1 MKRRTF
7 IQSFAAGAVTLVG
20 LKPPIELRA
29 ETASALEAA
38 FRQPPAGAH
47 CKTWWHW
54 MNGNVT
60 TEGIT
65 LDIEAM
71 KRVGIRG
78 FQVFQ
83 VGTGIPKGPVGYSSA
98 EHAHLLQHAAKE
110 ADRLG
115 MEFDI
120 MNCPGWSS
128 SGGPWITPAYSM
140 KQLTWSELLVRS
152 GRKSVVAALAQ
163 PYTKLGYYRDVCVL
177 AFPALEGETTPW
189 QQTLRAVRTNNGP
202 VDSSVFLGVDQPGGV
217 EIRPAG
223 ADQQAFLQLEFS
235 QPFEARS
242 LSYYARTLPGARR
255 PNRNQTP
262 NWLEV
267 SDDGAQFH
275 KICDIDWWGN
285 GVEEVELP
293 GTASFPAAQAKFFRI
308 VTLHAL
314 SITSLQLSG
323 AARLAHW
330 TRKANFTRSRGF
342 GAESFDVPTG
352 SVIDPA
358 KVIDISEHME
368 ANGRLTWD
376 PPEGAWMVLRIGE
389 TTTGVMNHPAPDGGL
404 GLECDK
410 FSREAYDFHF
420 DHFFKDLLE
429 PLGPLAA
436 RGLAGGLIDSYE
448 TGMQNWTKEFPQE
461 FAKRR
466 GYELRKYLPAMTG
479 RVVESPEVS
488 ERFLWDIRRT
498 CADLMGNYYY
508 GRFAE
513 RCRENKM
520 KAYAEPYS
528 GGPFEELQ
536 AGARLDVPMGE
547 FWVGQ
552 GNNNTSVKLNGCIGH
567 VFGKPVVGA
576 ESFTGDQRFAMWQNY
591 PYQMKGQGDVMY
603 TQGLNEYIFHRNAMQ
618 PHPTAVPGMTMG
630 PWGWENDR
638 TNSLYD
644 GLSGWYHYAARTQ
657 NMLRQGT
664 LVADLIYYAGPE
676 VPVDTPV
683 YPDHLNPTPPE
694 GYYYDVANEEAI
706 LTRMKA
712 ENGRIVLPDG
722 LSYRVLVLPED
733 KRLGLDVLRK
743 VRDMVQAGVALVG
756 PKPAINP
763 GLTGYPNCDAELH
776 QIADEIWG
784 DLNGTT
790 ATERTVGKGRIFWG
804 LPMTTVMEKLGIKPD
819 CDITSRSGD
828 APINFIHRR
837 VGDAEVYFVAS
848 RRRRAEDVVC
858 TFRVRDKQPELW
870 NAETGE
876 ITLLSVYDHTEAG
889 IRVPLQFSPSQ
900 SVFVVFRYSG
910 PAGHLRSITKQGEA
924 LAPATPFPAFQSG
937 KQREVTNDFTVSVW
951 IKPDLNAMLPAQG
964 DRDPYLHMRSMV
976 ITPPEGDTVYGDGHV
991 ACGLAAGRNGLA
1003 ILERARR
1010 DWRTV
1015 VSVPTPIAGWA
1026 HVAVVYKAGAPSLY
1040 VDGRLVG
1047 RAEASGRTVHP
1058 ALYDLTER
1066 DGAEYFDGDMGEP
1079 EIFKEAL
1086 SEDRIRQLAMG
1097 HIPSPLA
1104 PPEVEWTGI
1113 PGSELLFWQD
1123 GSYKLRFEASEATEK
1138 ISGIGQPVEIL
1149 GPWQVSF
1156 PPNLGAPAEVTLP
1169 ELISLHQHSDP
1180 GVKYFSGT
1188 STYRKQFTVSS
1199 GAISTDRK
1207 LYLDLGWVHVIAQ
1220 VRVNGKDLGLLWKPP
1235 FRVDVTNTV
1244 RPGENQLEVLVTNQ
1258 WVNRLIG
1265 DEHLPPENKY
1275 TLGGNI
1281 EVIPEWYLQGKPKPP
1296 GGRTTFAT
1304 WKHFTADSPLLV
1316 AGLVGPVL
1324 LRTAKTFKTRIA

>member
-1 MKRRTF
+1 
-7 IQSFAAGAVTLVG
+7 
-20 LKPPIELRA
+20 
-29 ETASALEAA
+29 
-38 FRQPPAGAH
+38 
-47 CKTWWHW
+47 
-54 MNGNVT
+54 
-60 TEGIT
+60 
-65 LDIEAM
+65 
-71 KRVGIRG
+71 
-78 FQVFQ
+78 
-83 VGTGIPKGPVGYSSA
+83 
-98 EHAHLLQHAAKE
+98 
-110 ADRLG
+110 
-115 MEFDI
+115 
-120 MNCPGWSS
+120 
-128 SGGPWITPAYSM
+128 
-140 KQLTWSELLVRS
+140 
-152 GRKSVVAALAQ
+152 
-163 PYTKLGYYRDVCVL
+163 
-177 AFPALEGETTPW
+177 
-189 QQTLRAVRTNNGP
+189 
-202 VDSSVFLGVDQPGGV
+202 
-217 EIRPAG
+217 
-223 ADQQAFLQLEFS
+223 
-235 QPFEARS
+235 
-242 LSYYARTLPGARR
+242 
-255 PNRNQTP
+255 
-262 NWLEV
+262 
-267 SDDGAQFH
+267 
-275 KICDIDWWGN
+275 
-285 GVEEVELP
+285 
-293 GTASFPAAQAKFFRI
+293 
-308 VTLHAL
+308 
-314 SITSLQLSG
+314 
-323 AARLAHW
+323 
-330 TRKANFTRSRGF
+330 
-342 GAESFDVPTG
+342 
-352 SVIDPA
+352 
-358 KVIDISEHME
+358 ME

-429 PLGPLAA
+429 ALGPLAA

-552 GNNNTSVKLNGCIGH
+552 GNNNYSVKLNGCIGH

-591 PYQMKGQGDVMY
+591 PYQMKGQGDLMY

-644 GLSGWYHYAARTQ
+644 GLSGWYHYAARAQ

-743 VRDMVQAGVALVG
+743 VRDMVQEGVALVG
-756 PKPAINP
+756 PKPTINP
-763 GLTGYPNCDAELH
+763 GLTGYPNCDAELR

-784 DLNGTT
+784 DLNGTS
-790 ATERTVGKGRIFWG
+790 ATERTVGKGRVFWG
-804 LPMTTVMEKLGIKPD
+804 LPMATVMEKLNIKPD
-819 CDITSRSGD
+819 CDVTSRSGD

-848 RRRRAEDVVC
+848 RRRRAEDAVC
-858 TFRVRDKQPELW
+858 TFRVKGKQPELW

-876 ITLLSVYDHTEAG
+876 ITPINIYRESDAG
-889 IRVPLQFSPSQ
+889 IRVPLQFTPSG
-900 SVFVVFRYSG
+900 SVFVVFRS
-910 PAGHLRSITKQGEA
+910 PASAQHLQSIARDGTEI
-924 LAPATPFPAFQSG
+924 APMEPFPKFQAG
-937 KQREVTNDFTVSVW
+937 RQREVVNQFTLTTW
-951 IKPDLNAMLPAQG
+951 IKPDLDGIIPSKDAHN
-964 DRDPYLHMRSMV
+964 PYVPMRSIV
-976 ITPPEGDTVYGDGHV
+976 ICPPEGDTVYGPGNV
-991 ACGLAAGRNGLA
+991 SCGLLAGRNGIA
-1003 ILERARR
+1003 VLEHAHM
-1010 DWRTV
+1010 DWHTV
-1015 VSVPTPIAGWA
+1015 ISVPMPISGWV
-1026 HVAVVYKAGAPSLY
+1026 HVALVYKTGAPSLY
-1040 VDGRLVG
+1040 VNGKLVG
-1047 RAEASGRTVHP
+1047 QSEASGRLVHP
-1058 ALYDLTER
+1058 GLNDLSER
-1066 DGAEYFDGDMGEP
+1066 GGAEYFDGDMSDP
-1079 EIFKEAL
+1079 ELFPEAL
-1086 SEDRIRQLAMG
+1086 GEDRIQQLAMG
-1097 HIPSPLA
+1097 HIPSPVA
-1104 PPEVEWTGI
+1104 PPDAEWTG
-1113 PGSELLFWQD
+1113 GATSELLFWQD
-1123 GSYKLRFEASEATEK
+1123 GNYELQGTAGKSSVK
-1138 ISGIGQPVEIL
+1138 ISGISQPVEIS

-1169 ELISLHQHSDP
+1169 ELISLHEHSDP

-1188 STYRKQFTVSS
+1188 ATYRKQFSVSP
-1199 GAISTDRK
+1199 GAISAGRK

-1235 FRVDVTNTV
+1235 FRVDVTNAV
-1244 RPGENQLEVLVTNQ
+1244 RPGENHLEVLVTNQ

-1275 TLGGNI
+1275 APGGNI
-1281 EVIPEWYLQGKPKPP
+1281 EVIPEWYLEGKPKPA
-1296 GGRTTFAT
+1296 GGRVTFAT
-1304 WKHFTADSPLLV
+1304 WKHFTADSPLLA
-1316 AGLVGPVL
+1316 AGLVGPVR
-1324 LRTAKTFKTRIA
+1324 LRTAIRRRVSS